1 MGSESGRQRQMVPNS
16 LHVLPRVQSRR
27 CLVAMRESEYQQ
39 KNQSQILKQ
48 LAGLK
53 EEEEEEEEEESF

>member
-1 MGSESGRQRQMVPNS
+1 MVPNS

-48 LAGLK
+48 LAGLT
-53 EEEEEEEEEESF
+53 EEREEEEEEEEESF